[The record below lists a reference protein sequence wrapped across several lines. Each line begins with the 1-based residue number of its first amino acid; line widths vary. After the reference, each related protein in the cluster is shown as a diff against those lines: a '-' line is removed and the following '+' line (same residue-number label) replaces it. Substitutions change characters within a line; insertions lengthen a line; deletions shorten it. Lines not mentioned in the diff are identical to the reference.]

1 MALFGVRACVIAGGV
16 AGLLGGTVAASASSP
31 RSVAVVG
38 STPILVT
45 TYVHWERVERHSNP
59 GESAHARRQAA
70 MNFLITAAWIRGEA
84 AARAIIVTDAEV
96 TARLNRLRHD
106 AYPTSRAFERF
117 LRSTGQTVTDLKFRE
132 RLDLL
137 TARLATSG
145 NAANLVTTWRPRT
158 LCKPKYQG
166 PDCGGTLTGV

>member
-1 MALFGVRACVIAGGV
+1 M
-16 AGLLGGTVAASASSP
+16 LGGSMGVSASLP

-38 STPILVT
+38 SIPILVT
-45 TYVHWERVERHSNP
+45 TYVHWERIERRSNP

-70 MNFLITAAWIRGEA
+70 MNFLITADWIRGEA
-84 AARAIIVTDAEV
+84 AARTIVVTDAEV
-96 TARLNRLRHD
+96 TAGLNRLRHD

-117 LRSTGQTVTDLKFRE
+117 LRSTGQTVADLKFRE

-145 NAANLVTTWRPRT
+145 NAANLGTTWRPRT
-158 LCKPKYQG
+158 LCKPKYGG
-166 PDCGGTLTGV
+166 PDCGGTLTGT